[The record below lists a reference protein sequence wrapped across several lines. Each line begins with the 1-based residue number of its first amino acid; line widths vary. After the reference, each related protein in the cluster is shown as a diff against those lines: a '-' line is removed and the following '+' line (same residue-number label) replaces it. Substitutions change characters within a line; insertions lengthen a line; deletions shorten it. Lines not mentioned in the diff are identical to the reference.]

1 MELELEPSQPPEVL
15 RVVSELL
22 AARTAQPDP
31 WWQTGIDESLE
42 PLCADP

>member
-1 MELELEPSQPPEVL
+1 MELELEPSQPPEVI
-15 RVVSELL
+15 RVVGELL

-31 WWQTGIDESLE
+31 WWQAGIDESLE